1 VADIQSTIPA
11 TGPAKPPLA
20 VVGSQISHDEELFG
34 RVFDKWVVRRFISY
48 LKPYRGKLYIAIGA
62 VLVFTVTQLSIP
74 LIIRTVIDDALV
86 AGGTAGALLDSL
98 AMVFAAVI
106 TVNYLANHTQETI
119 VGRVA
124 EHLLFD
130 LRRAMYAHLQVVSLS
145 FMDKTEVGRLMSRL
159 QGDVYALQEFLES
172 SIFAIGDLVLLLGII
187 AALLSLDLQLG
198 AMTLSVVPILFLVR
212 IVWLPHAR
220 KAFLWA
226 RETSSSTNGALAES
240 IHGIRAV
247 QEMGREAVNYELFDE
262 KATENLKAHL
272 AASKFSNVMIPIVD
286 TLTGSAMAIV
296 VIVGGGL
303 VLDDALDIG
312 IMVAFVF
319 YVQRFFDPIRSLT
332 IQYSMM
338 QRAMAAGMQ
347 RAMAAGQRIFEVLDV
362 VVEVEDKSDAIDPGA
377 IGPSENDGAIEF
389 RNVTFGYLPDQ
400 PILKDISFRV
410 APGETVAL
418 VGPTGSGKTSIT
430 ALVHRFYDAWE
441 GQVMVGGHD
450 VRDIT
455 QASLGRDVAM
465 VLQEPYLFSGTIF
478 DNIRYAKTT
487 ATHDDVIAAAKAVGA
502 HDFVMRLRDGYD
514 AKLDQGGI
522 NLSVGQRQLL
532 SFARALVADARIL
545 VLDEATANVDSHTE
559 LEIQRAL
566 ARLLEGRTAIV
577 IAHRLATIRGA
588 DRIIVLQ
595 DGAIIETGSH
605 DQLMD
610 GGGLYSRLYRMNY
623 ASFDDIPDQE
633 IRDPGSDDGE
643 SGADTEDR

>member
-1 VADIQSTIPA
+1 MADTPSTN
-11 TGPAKPPLA
+11 PAKPPLA

-34 RVFDKWVVRRFISY
+34 RVFDKWVVRRFLSY
-48 LKPYRGKLYIAIGA
+48 LKPYRGKLYIAVGA
-62 VLVFTVTQLSIP
+62 VLVFTVTQLTIP
-74 LIIRTVIDDALV
+74 LIIRAVIDDALV
-86 AGGTAGALLDSL
+86 AENGARALLDSL

-106 TVNYLANHTQETI
+106 VVNYLANHVQETI

-145 FMDKTEVGRLMSRL
+145 FMDKTEAGRLMSRL

-172 SIFAIGDLVLLLGII
+172 SIFAIGDSVLLLGII
-187 AALLSLDLQLG
+187 AALLSLDFQLG

-220 KAFLWA
+220 RAFLWA
-226 RETSSSTNGALAES
+226 RETSSSTNGALAENV
-240 IHGIRAV
+240 HGIRAV

-262 KATENLKAHL
+262 KATENLNAHL

-286 TLTGSAMAIV
+286 TLTGGAMAIV
-296 VIVGGGL
+296 VIAGGGL
-303 VLDDALDIG
+303 VLDGALDIG

-338 QRAMAAGMQ
+338 QRAMAAG
-347 RAMAAGQRIFEVLDV
+347 QRIFEVLDV
-362 VVEVEDKSDAIDPGA
+362 AVEIEDKPDAIDPGE
-377 IGPSENDGAIEF
+377 IDGSIEF

-400 PILKDISFRV
+400 PILKDVSFRV

-418 VGPTGSGKTSIT
+418 VGPTGSGKTSVT
-430 ALVHRFYDAWE
+430 ALVHRFYDVWE
-441 GQVMVGGHD
+441 GQVLVGGHD
-450 VRDIT
+450 VRDVT

-478 DNIRYAKTT
+478 DNIRYAKAE
-487 ATHDDVIAAAKAVGA
+487 ATRDDVIAAAKAVGA
-502 HDFVMRLRDGYD
+502 HDFILRLRDGYD
-514 AKLDQGGI
+514 TQLDQGGV
-522 NLSVGQRQLL
+522 NLSLGQRQLL

-566 ARLLEGRTAIV
+566 ARLLVGRTAMV

-595 DGAIIETGSH
+595 DGAIIETGTH

-610 GGGLYSRLYRMNY
+610 SGGLYSRLYRMNY
-623 ASFDDIPDQE
+623 ASFDDIPDE
-633 IRDPGSDDGE
+633 AIRSPRGDD
-643 SGADTEDR
+643 

>member
-1 VADIQSTIPA
+1 MADTQPTTPA

-34 RVFDKWVVRRFISY
+34 RVFDKWVVRRFLSY

-74 LIIRTVIDDALV
+74 LIIRTAIDDALV
-86 AGGTAGALLDSL
+86 AGGAAGALLDNL

-119 VGRVA
+119 VGKVA

-187 AALLSLDLQLG
+187 AVLLSLDFQLG

-212 IVWLPHAR
+212 IVWLPYAR

-226 RETSSSTNGALAES
+226 RETSSSTNGALAENV
-240 IHGIRAV
+240 HGIRAV
-247 QEMGREAVNYELFDE
+247 QEMGREAVNYELFDD

-286 TLTGSAMAIV
+286 TLTGGAMAIV

-303 VLDDALDIG
+303 VLDDGLDIG

-338 QRAMAAGMQ
+338 QRAMAAG
-347 RAMAAGQRIFEVLDV
+347 QRIFEVLDV
-362 VVEVEDKSDAIDPGA
+362 VVEVEDKPDAIDPGA

-389 RNVTFGYLPDQ
+389 RHVTFGYLPDQ

-410 APGETVAL
+410 EPGETVAL

-430 ALVHRFYDAWE
+430 ALVHRFYDTWE
-441 GQVMVGGHD
+441 GQVLVGGHD

-502 HDFVMRLRDGYD
+502 HSFIMRLRDGYD
-514 AKLDQGGI
+514 AKLDQGGV
-522 NLSVGQRQLL
+522 NLSLGQRQLL

-566 ARLLEGRTAIV
+566 SRLLEGRTAMV

-605 DQLMD
+605 HQLMES
-610 GGGLYSRLYRMNY
+610 GGLYSRLYRMNY
-623 ASFDDIPDQE
+623 ASFDDIPDEE
-633 IRDPGSDDGE
+633 IRSPRGDD
-643 SGADTEDR
+643 

>member
-1 VADIQSTIPA
+1 VADTPSTA
-11 TGPAKPPLA
+11 YPAKPPLA
-20 VVGSQISHDEELFG
+20 VVGSQISQDEALFG
-34 RVFDKWVVRRFISY
+34 KVFDKWVVRRIFGY
-48 LKPYRGKLYIAIGA
+48 LKPYRGQLYIAIGA

-74 LIIRTVIDDALV
+74 LIIRAVIDDAL
-86 AGGTAGALLDSL
+86 AAGAASGGLIDTL
-98 AMVFAAVI
+98 AMVFTAAI
-106 TVNYLANHTQETI
+106 AVNYLANHTQETI
-119 VGRVA
+119 VGKVA

-145 FMDKTEVGRLMSRL
+145 FMDKTEAGRLMSRL

-172 SIFAIGDLVLLLGII
+172 SIFAIGDLVLLLGIV
-187 AALLSLDLQLG
+187 AVLLSLDLQLG
-198 AMTLSVVPILFLVR
+198 AMTLSVVPTLFLVR
-212 IVWLPHAR
+212 IVWLPYAR

-240 IHGIRAV
+240 IHGVRAV
-247 QEMGREAVNYELFDE
+247 QEMGREAVNFQLFDE
-262 KATENLKAHL
+262 KATENLNAHL
-272 AASKFSNVMIPIVD
+272 RASKFSNVMIPIVD
-286 TLTGSAMAIV
+286 TLTGGAMAIV
-296 VIVGGGL
+296 VIFGGGL

-332 IQYSMM
+332 IQYST
-338 QRAMAAGMQ
+338 MQ

-362 VVEVEDKSDAIDPGA
+362 AVEIQDKPDAIDPGEA
-377 IGPSENDGAIEF
+377 GPSENGPSEDGGAIEF

-430 ALVHRFYDAWE
+430 ALAHRFYDTWE
-441 GQVMVGGHD
+441 GQVLIGGHD

-478 DNIRYAKTT
+478 DNIRYAKTA

-502 HDFVMRLRDGYD
+502 HDFIMRLRDGYD
-514 AKLDQGGI
+514 TQLDQGGV
-522 NLSVGQRQLL
+522 NLSLGQRQLL

-545 VLDEATANVDSHTE
+545 MLDEATANVDSHTE

-566 ARLLEGRTAIV
+566 AHLLKGRTAMV

-595 DGAIIETGSH
+595 DGRIIETGNH
-605 DQLMD
+605 GELMD
-610 GGGLYSRLYRMNY
+610 SGGLYSRLYRMNY
-623 ASFDDIPDQE
+623 ASFDDIPE
-633 IRDPGSDDGE
+633 
-643 SGADTEDR
+643 

>member
-1 VADIQSTIPA
+1 MADTPSTA
-11 TGPAKPPLA
+11 YPAKPPLA
-20 VVGSQISHDEELFG
+20 VVGSQISQDEALFG
-34 RVFDKWVVRRFISY
+34 KVFDKWVVRRIFGY
-48 LKPYRGKLYIAIGA
+48 LKPYRGQLYIAIGA

-74 LIIRTVIDDALV
+74 LIIRAVIDDAL
-86 AGGTAGALLDSL
+86 AAGAASGGLIDTL
-98 AMVFAAVI
+98 AMVFTAAI
-106 TVNYLANHTQETI
+106 AVNYLANHTQETI
-119 VGRVA
+119 VGKVA

-145 FMDKTEVGRLMSRL
+145 FMDKTEAGRLMSRL

-172 SIFAIGDLVLLLGII
+172 SIFAIGDLVLLLGIV
-187 AALLSLDLQLG
+187 AVLLSLDLQLG
-198 AMTLSVVPILFLVR
+198 AMTLSVVPTLFLVR
-212 IVWLPHAR
+212 IVWLPYAR

-240 IHGIRAV
+240 IHGVRAV
-247 QEMGREAVNYELFDE
+247 QEMGREAVNFQLFDE
-262 KATENLKAHL
+262 KATENLNAHL
-272 AASKFSNVMIPIVD
+272 RASKFSNVMIPIVD
-286 TLTGSAMAIV
+286 TLTGGAMAIV
-296 VIVGGGL
+296 VIFGGGL

-332 IQYSMM
+332 IQYST
-338 QRAMAAGMQ
+338 MQ

-362 VVEVEDKSDAIDPGA
+362 AVEIQDKPDAIDPGEA
-377 IGPSENDGAIEF
+377 GPSENGPSEDGGAIEF

-430 ALVHRFYDAWE
+430 ALAHRFYDTWE
-441 GQVMVGGHD
+441 GQVLIGGHD

-478 DNIRYAKTT
+478 NNIRYAKTA
-487 ATHDDVIAAAKAVGA
+487 ATHDNVIAAAKAVGA
-502 HDFVMRLRDGYD
+502 HDFIMRLRDGYD
-514 AKLDQGGI
+514 TQLDQGGV
-522 NLSVGQRQLL
+522 NLSLGQRQLL

-545 VLDEATANVDSHTE
+545 MLDEATANVDSHTE

-566 ARLLEGRTAIV
+566 AHLLKGRTAMV

-595 DGAIIETGSH
+595 DGRIIETGNH
-605 DQLMD
+605 GELMD
-610 GGGLYSRLYRMNY
+610 SGGLYSRLYRMNY
-623 ASFDDIPDQE
+623 ASFDDIPE
-633 IRDPGSDDGE
+633 
-643 SGADTEDR
+643 

>member
-1 VADIQSTIPA
+1 MADTPSTN
-11 TGPAKPPLA
+11 PAKPPLA

-34 RVFDKWVVRRFISY
+34 RVFDKWVVRRFLSY
-48 LKPYRGKLYIAIGA
+48 LKPYRGKLYIAVGA
-62 VLVFTVTQLSIP
+62 VLVFTVTQLTIP
-74 LIIRTVIDDALV
+74 LIIRAVIDDALV
-86 AGGTAGALLDSL
+86 AENGARALLDSL

-106 TVNYLANHTQETI
+106 VVNYLANHVQETI

-145 FMDKTEVGRLMSRL
+145 FMDKTEAGRLMSRL

-187 AALLSLDLQLG
+187 AALLSLDFQLG

-212 IVWLPHAR
+212 IVWLPYAR
-220 KAFLWA
+220 RAFLWA
-226 RETSSSTNGALAES
+226 RETSSSTNGALAENV
-240 IHGIRAV
+240 HGIRAV

-262 KATENLKAHL
+262 KATENLNAHL

-286 TLTGSAMAIV
+286 TLTGGAMAIV
-296 VIVGGGL
+296 VIAGGGL
-303 VLDDALDIG
+303 VLDGALDIG

-338 QRAMAAGMQ
+338 QRAMAAG
-347 RAMAAGQRIFEVLDV
+347 QRIFEVLDV
-362 VVEVEDKSDAIDPGA
+362 AVEIEDKPDAIDPGE
-377 IGPSENDGAIEF
+377 IDGSIEF

-400 PILKDISFRV
+400 PILKDVSFRV

-418 VGPTGSGKTSIT
+418 VGPTGSGKTSVT
-430 ALVHRFYDAWE
+430 ALVHRFYDVWE
-441 GQVMVGGHD
+441 GQVLVGGHD
-450 VRDIT
+450 VRDVT

-478 DNIRYAKTT
+478 DNIRYAKAE
-487 ATHDDVIAAAKAVGA
+487 ATRDDVIAAAKAVGA
-502 HDFVMRLRDGYD
+502 HDFITRLRDGYD
-514 AKLDQGGI
+514 TELDQGGV
-522 NLSVGQRQLL
+522 NLSLGQRQLL

-566 ARLLEGRTAIV
+566 AHLLKGRTAMV

-595 DGAIIETGSH
+595 DGAIIETGTH

-610 GGGLYSRLYRMNY
+610 SGGLYSRLYRMNY
-623 ASFDDIPDQE
+623 ASFDDIPDE
-633 IRDPGSDDGE
+633 AIRSPRGDD
-643 SGADTEDR
+643 

>member
-1 VADIQSTIPA
+1 MADTPSTN
-11 TGPAKPPLA
+11 PAKPPLA

-34 RVFDKWVVRRFISY
+34 RVFDKWVVRRFLSY
-48 LKPYRGKLYIAIGA
+48 LKPYRGKLYIAVGA
-62 VLVFTVTQLSIP
+62 VLVFTVTQLTIP
-74 LIIRTVIDDALV
+74 LIIRAVIDDALV
-86 AGGTAGALLDSL
+86 AENGARALLDSL

-106 TVNYLANHTQETI
+106 VVNYLANHVQETI

-145 FMDKTEVGRLMSRL
+145 FMDKTEAGRLMSRL

-187 AALLSLDLQLG
+187 AALLSLDFQLG

-220 KAFLWA
+220 RAFLWA
-226 RETSSSTNGALAES
+226 RETSSSTNGALAENV
-240 IHGIRAV
+240 HGIRAV

-262 KATENLKAHL
+262 KATENLNAHL

-286 TLTGSAMAIV
+286 TLTGGAMAIV
-296 VIVGGGL
+296 VIAGGGL
-303 VLDDALDIG
+303 VLDGALDIG

-338 QRAMAAGMQ
+338 QRAMAAG
-347 RAMAAGQRIFEVLDV
+347 QRIFEVLDV
-362 VVEVEDKSDAIDPGA
+362 AVEIEDKPDAIDPGE
-377 IGPSENDGAIEF
+377 IDGSIEF

-400 PILKDISFRV
+400 PILKDVSFRV

-418 VGPTGSGKTSIT
+418 VGPTGSGKTSVT
-430 ALVHRFYDAWE
+430 ALVHRFYDVWE
-441 GQVMVGGHD
+441 GQVLVGGHD
-450 VRDIT
+450 VRDVT

-478 DNIRYAKTT
+478 DNIRYAKAE
-487 ATHDDVIAAAKAVGA
+487 ATRDDVIAAAKAVGA
-502 HDFVMRLRDGYD
+502 HDFILRLRDGYD
-514 AKLDQGGI
+514 TQLDQGGV
-522 NLSVGQRQLL
+522 NLSLGQRQLL

-566 ARLLEGRTAIV
+566 ARLLVGRTAMV

-595 DGAIIETGSH
+595 DGAIIETGTH

-610 GGGLYSRLYRMNY
+610 SGGLYSRLYRMNY
-623 ASFDDIPDQE
+623 ASFDDIPDE
-633 IRDPGSDDGE
+633 AIRSPRGDD
-643 SGADTEDR
+643 

>member
-1 VADIQSTIPA
+1 MAHTESS
-11 TGPAKPPLA
+11 AKPPLA
-20 VVGSQISHDEELFG
+20 VVGSQISHDEKLFG
-34 RVFDKWVVRRFISY
+34 QVFDKWVVRRFLIY
-48 LKPYRGKLYIAIGA
+48 LKPYRGELYKALAA
-62 VLVFTVTQLSIP
+62 VLVFTMTQLSIP
-74 LIIRTVIDDALV
+74 LIIRAVIDDALV
-86 AGGTAGALLDSL
+86 AGRPSGDLIDTL
-98 AMVFAAVI
+98 AMVFAAVVV
-106 TVNYLANHTQETI
+106 VNYLANHTQETI
-119 VGRVA
+119 VGKVA

-145 FMDKTEVGRLMSRL
+145 FMDKTEAGRLMSRL

-187 AALLSLDLQLG
+187 AALLSLDFQLG
-198 AMTLSVVPILFLVR
+198 VMTLSVVPILFVVR
-212 IVWLPHAR
+212 IVWLPYAR
-220 KAFLWA
+220 RAFLWA

-240 IHGIRAV
+240 IHGVRAV
-247 QEMGREAVNYELFDE
+247 QEMGREAVNYELFDD
-262 KATENLKAHL
+262 KATENLNAHL
-272 AASKFSNVMIPIVD
+272 AASRLSNMMVPIVD
-286 TLTGSAMAIV
+286 TLTGGAMAIV
-296 VIVGGGL
+296 IIVGGGL

-332 IQYSMM
+332 IQYSV
-338 QRAMAAGMQ
+338 MQ

-362 VVEVEDKSDAIDPGA
+362 VVEVKDKPDAIDPVE
-377 IGPSENDGAIEF
+377 IDGAIEF
-389 RNVTFGYLPDQ
+389 RNVTFGYAPGQ

-430 ALVHRFYDAWE
+430 ALMHRFYDTWE

-465 VLQEPYLFSGTIF
+465 VLQEPYLFSGPIA
-478 DNIRYAKTT
+478 DNIRYAKAD
-487 ATHDDVIAAAKAVGA
+487 ATRDDIIAAAKAVGA
-502 HDFVMRLRDGYD
+502 HGFIMRLRDGYD
-514 AKLDQGGI
+514 TLLDQGGV
-522 NLSVGQRQLL
+522 NLSLGQRQLL

-566 ARLLEGRTAIV
+566 ARLLKGRTALV

-595 DGAIIETGSH
+595 EGRIIETGSH
-605 DQLMD
+605 DQLIA
-610 GGGLYSRLYRMNY
+610 GGGLYSRLYSMNY
-623 ASFDDIPDQE
+623 ASFDDIPQE
-633 IRDPGSDDGE
+633 DIDRPGGDGGE
-643 SGADTEDR
+643 TT

>member
-1 VADIQSTIPA
+1 MADTPSTN
-11 TGPAKPPLA
+11 PAKPPLA

-34 RVFDKWVVRRFISY
+34 RVFDKWVVRRFLSY
-48 LKPYRGKLYIAIGA
+48 LKPYRGKLYIAVGA
-62 VLVFTVTQLSIP
+62 VLVFTVTQLTIP
-74 LIIRTVIDDALV
+74 LIIRAVIDDALV
-86 AGGTAGALLDSL
+86 AENGARALLDSL

-106 TVNYLANHTQETI
+106 VVNYLANHVQETI

-145 FMDKTEVGRLMSRL
+145 FMDKTEVGRLMSRP
-159 QGDVYALQEFLES
+159 QGDIYALQGFRES

-187 AALLSLDLQLG
+187 AALLSLDFQLG

-220 KAFLWA
+220 RAFLWA
-226 RETSSSTNGALAES
+226 RETSSSTNGALAENV
-240 IHGIRAV
+240 HGIRAV

-262 KATENLKAHL
+262 KATENLNAHL

-286 TLTGSAMAIV
+286 TLTGGAMAIV
-296 VIVGGGL
+296 VIAGGGL
-303 VLDDALDIG
+303 VLDGALDIG

-338 QRAMAAGMQ
+338 QRAMAAG
-347 RAMAAGQRIFEVLDV
+347 QRIFEVLDV
-362 VVEVEDKSDAIDPGA
+362 AVEVADKPGAIDPGA
-377 IGPSENDGAIEF
+377 IDGAIEF
-389 RNVTFGYLPDQ
+389 RNVTFGYLPGQ
-400 PILKDISFRV
+400 PVLKDISFRV

-430 ALVHRFYDAWE
+430 ALVHRFYDVWE
-441 GQVMVGGHD
+441 GQVLVGGHD
-450 VRDIT
+450 VRDVT

-478 DNIRYAKTT
+478 DNIRYAKAE
-487 ATHDDVIAAAKAVGA
+487 ATRDDVIAAAKAVGA
-502 HDFVMRLRDGYD
+502 HDFILRLRDGYD
-514 AKLDQGGI
+514 TQLDQGGV
-522 NLSVGQRQLL
+522 NLSLGQRQLL

-566 ARLLEGRTAIV
+566 ARLLVGRTAMV

-595 DGAIIETGSH
+595 DGAIIETGTH

-610 GGGLYSRLYRMNY
+610 SGGLYSRLYRMNY
-623 ASFDDIPDQE
+623 ASFDDIPDE
-633 IRDPGSDDGE
+633 AIRSPRGDD
-643 SGADTEDR
+643 